1 MKRVMTSTD
10 PIVRAA
16 IESGASDIYLT
27 AGHPPRLR
35 VNGRVIDAALPVSGS
50 EQCEETARKLAG
62 PARWAKFQADRD
74 IDFGIDVAGVGRL
87 RINTHFQRGTVAVA
101 IRLVQ
106 AAVRPL
112 SALGLPDIVTRLART
127 TQGLILVTGG
137 TGSGKSTTL
146 AGMIDTINAG
156 VGGHVITLEDPIEYR
171 FEDARACVEQRE
183 VGSDVPG
190 FAAGLRHALRQDPDV
205 IMVGEMRDMET
216 TSAALTAAE
225 TGHLVLSTLHTP
237 TAAQTVDRII
247 DIYPSGQQ
255 NHARTLVAGTLVA
268 VVSQT
273 LLARKDGRGMAVAA
287 EVMIATPAVRNCIR
301 ESRTFELNNL
311 IETGKAAGMVSMDAS
326 LRQLMAGGI
335 VSYEEAATVA
345 RQPERLR
352 SAA

>member
-10 PIVRAA
+10 PILRAA
-16 IESGASDIYLT
+16 IETGASDIYLT

-35 VNGRVIDAALPVSGS
+35 VNGRVTDAPLPVAD
-50 EQCEETARKLAG
+50 CEEVARRLAG
-62 PARWAKFQADRD
+62 PARWAKLQADRD

-87 RINTHFQRGTVAVA
+87 RVNTHFQRGTVAIA

-112 SALGLPDIVTRLART
+112 SALGLPDVVGRLART

-190 FAAGLRHALRQDPDV
+190 FAGGLRHALRQDPDV

-255 NHARTLVAGTLVA
+255 NHARTLLAGTLVA
-268 VVSQT
+268 VISQT
-273 LLARKDGRGMAVAA
+273 LLARKDGHGMAVAA

-311 IETGKAAGMVSMDAS
+311 IETGKGAGMVSMDAS
-326 LRQLMAGGI
+326 LRQLAAAGI
-335 VSYEEAATVA
+335 VSYEEAASVA

-352 SAA
+352 AAA